1 MGNSLG
7 SPITFIFPTTEI
19 QPNQQ
24 PSVWLNQEVAHSTG
38 QSPFR
43 VFPKHGC
50 MSFMCLACVAKINAE
65 LKSYMISRWGMK
77 CAFVPG
83 WGQEEPEL
91 PAQITRLAT
100 LSGST
105 RGSVTRQAQQT
116 DDWDAAASPGS
127 TNTEQNWKFSEQ
139 CWAGETTWDLESC
152 GRISDAKV
160 RTSDVL
166 PACMVRKHCPELITH
181 WVIRVLCN

>member
-91 PAQITRLAT
+91 PAQITAGHSLGKHQRVCDKAGTADRWLRCC
-100 LSGST
+100 SQPWQHS
-105 RGSVTRQAQQT
+105 
-116 DDWDAAASPGS
+116 
-127 TNTEQNWKFSEQ
+127 TEQNWKFSEQ

-152 GRISDAKV
+152 GRISMLRWGLQMFFLHVWSGNTAL
-160 RTSDVL
+160 S
-166 PACMVRKHCPELITH
+166 
-181 WVIRVLCN
+181 